1 MNSTWTA
8 VDTYL
13 NGLLAEEDDAL
24 KAALHASAAA
34 GLPEIQVT
42 AGLGKLLQLLAR
54 SIGARFIL
62 EFGTLGGYSAIWLA
76 RALPADGRLITLELE
91 AKHAA
96 VARANLDRAGLPAPV
111 EIRVGPALETVA
123 QLAAENPPP
132 FDFIFIDA
140 DKVNTLA
147 YFEWSLRLARPG
159 GLIVVDNIVRDGAI
173 ADPAHSD
180 ARVQA
185 IRRFLEVLAHERR
198 ISATA
203 LQTVSAKGYDGLVIA
218 RVND

>member
-1 MNSTWTA
+1 MNTLWTG

-13 NGLLAEEDDAL
+13 NRLLVEEDDAL

-42 AGLGKLLQLLAR
+42 AGLGKLLHILAR

-62 EFGTLGGYSAIWLA
+62 EFGTLGGYSTIWLA
-76 RALPADGRLITLELE
+76 RALPVDGRLITLELE
-91 AKHAA
+91 TTHAA
-96 VARANLDRAGLPAPV
+96 VARANLDRAGLAGMV
-111 EIRVGPALETVA
+111 EIRIGPALETVA
-123 QLAAENPPP
+123 QLAAENLPP

-173 ADPAHSD
+173 ADPDHPD

-185 IRRFLEVLAHERR
+185 MRHFLEALSREPRV
-198 ISATA
+198 SAVA

-218 RVND
+218 RVSD

>member
-76 RALPADGRLITLELE
+76 RALPPNGRLITLELE

-185 IRRFLEVLAHERR
+185 IRRFLEALAHERR
-198 ISATA
+198 VSATA

-218 RVND
+218 RVSD